1 MARHGSAG
9 IGLASRAWCGAA
21 GLGRARQ
28 GGVGRGAIIK
38 ANRLGGGLLW
48 QVEAWRGMARRGAVR
63 RGMPWQGEDVFTF
76 RKSLK
81 NGFEAIRDFDSWC
94 ESVVDA

>member
-1 MARHGSAG
+1 M
-9 IGLASRAWCGAA
+9 
-21 GLGRARQ
+21 ARQ
-28 GGVGRGAIIK
+28 GRAVQGQARFGQARFGSA
-38 ANRLGGGLLW
+38 RF
-48 QVEAWRGMARRGAVR
+48 GMAGF
-63 RGMPWQGEDVFTF
+63 GEDVFTF

>member
-1 MARHGSAG
+1 MDWLGRVRRGQARQGAVRSGLARQGRVWHGSA
-9 IGLASRAWCGAA
+9 RF
-21 GLGRARQ
+21 
-28 GGVGRGAIIK
+28 
-38 ANRLGGGLLW
+38 
-48 QVEAWRGMARRGAVR
+48 
-63 RGMPWQGEDVFTF
+63 GEDVFTF

>member
-1 MARHGSAG
+1 M
-9 IGLASRAWCGAA
+9 
-21 GLGRARQ
+21 ARQ
-28 GGVGRGAIIK
+28 GRAVQGQARFGQARF
-38 ANRLGGGLLW
+38 GL
-48 QVEAWRGMARRGAVR
+48 AWFGMAGF
-63 RGMPWQGEDVFTF
+63 GEDVFTF

>member
-1 MARHGSAG
+1 VLHGSAWLVVAG
-9 IGLASRAWCGAA
+9 SGRA

-28 GGVGRGAIIK
+28 GEEPLSRRIGLMVDCYGRA
-38 ANRLGGGLLW
+38 RL
-48 QVEAWRGMARRGAVR
+48 GMARHGEARY
-63 RGMPWQGEDVFTF
+63 GEDVFTF

-94 ESVVDA
+94 ESVIDA

>member
-1 MARHGSAG
+1 MARCGSA
-9 IGLASRAWCGAA
+9 W
-21 GLGRARQ
+21 
-28 GGVGRGAIIK
+28 RGAIIK
-38 ANRLGGGLLW
+38 ANRLGGGLMRFGAPW
-48 QVEAWRGMARRGAVR
+48 CGEAGHGLAGQGMA
-63 RGMPWQGEDVFTF
+63 WFGEDVFTF

>member
-1 MARHGSAG
+1 MR
-9 IGLASRAWCGAA
+9 IGLVVDCYGEAR
-21 GLGRARQ
+21 LGRAWH
-28 GGVGRGAIIK
+28 GK
-38 ANRLGGGLLW
+38 
-48 QVEAWRGMARRGAVR
+48 VR
-63 RGMPWQGEDVFTF
+63 RGRVRQGKAGHGEDVFTF

>member
-1 MARHGSAG
+1 MARFGKEPSSRR
-9 IGLASRAWCGAA
+9 IGLVVDCYGGA
-21 GLGRARQ
+21 
-28 GGVGRGAIIK
+28 
-38 ANRLGGGLLW
+38 RLG
-48 QVEAWRGMARRGAVR
+48 EAWRGEA
-63 RGMPWQGEDVFTF
+63 WLGEDIFSF